1 MNELCARGK
10 AITVPWLFLG
20 AVKAIFA
27 VCYVYPQAAGANSVQ
42 FFSSN
47 CQKDIHQLNVAGPS
61 FVC

>member
-1 MNELCARGK
+1 MNVLCARGK
-10 AITVPWLFLG
+10 AITVPWPFF
-20 AVKAIFA
+20 ADVKAIFA
-27 VCYVYPQAAGANSVQ
+27 GCYVYPQPAGANSVQ

>member
-27 VCYVYPQAAGANSVQ
+27 DWHVYLLLPGGKSVQ